1 MSDKSLRYYDLM
13 ESMEKLCDGFSAVE
27 LGAVATVLE
36 KLSTYCWVKHFEE
49 KELDIKKFVKTLSE
63 ISENAQEGCIYK
75 NSVALPTTGA
85 ETEETETEET
95 GIAETGIA
103 ETGIQDSSIQ
113 NPVMYT
119 PVMNELNYIL

>member
-13 ESMEKLCDGFSAVE
+13 ESMEKLCDSFSAVE

-36 KLSTYCWVKHFEE
+36 KLSSYCWVKHFEE

-75 NSVALPTTGA
+75 NSIALPTTG
-85 ETEETETEET
+85 TETAEAGT
-95 GIAETGIA
+95 AETGTA
-103 ETGIQDSSIQ
+103 ETGTQDSSIQ

>member
-36 KLSTYCWVKHFEE
+36 KLSSYCWVKHFEE
-49 KELDIKKFVKTLSE
+49 KELDMKKFVKTLSE

-75 NSVALPTTGA
+75 NSVALPTTEVEAA
-85 ETEETETEET
+85 EE
-95 GIAETGIA
+95 IV
-103 ETGIQDSSIQ
+103 DSPVQ
-113 NPVMYT
+113 NSVMYT
-119 PVMNELNYIL
+119 PIINELNYIL